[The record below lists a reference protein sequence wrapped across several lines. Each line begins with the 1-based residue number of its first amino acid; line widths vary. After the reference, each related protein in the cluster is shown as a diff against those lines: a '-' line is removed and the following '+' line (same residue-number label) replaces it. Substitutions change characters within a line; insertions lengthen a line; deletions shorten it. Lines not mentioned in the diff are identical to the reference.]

1 MYDGEV
7 ALKHKSRKQ
16 VYNYIRSYPGV
27 SFSAIKKVLDIN
39 TSTLKY
45 HLHYLEKSKKI
56 VSKLEGNQRCYYSDV
71 KADPYENTQLKGEN
85 KELTKTQK
93 RILELIQIQPG
104 VTKNE
109 LRLKTKLNRNTLNYN
124 LNKLLDLK
132 LVWLVK
138 NDGVIGY
145 EYITK
150 ESLRD
155 EIFNHLIY
163 KLVSKEIDEETYH
176 RIKKRLEEL
185 DDDELKE

>member
-1 MYDGEV
+1 
-7 ALKHKSRKQ
+7 
-16 VYNYIRSYPGV
+16 
-27 SFSAIKKVLDIN
+27 
-39 TSTLKY
+39 
-45 HLHYLEKSKKI
+45 

-185 DDDELKE
+185 DDDESKM